1 MTAVRA
7 GDVEGLLRRG
17 PDPRCAVLLVYGSDT
32 GLVADRAKQLAERF
46 VEDPNDPFALVRV
59 DGDTLASDPG
69 RLADEASTVG
79 LFGGKR
85 AIWVKPGS
93 RNYAPAVAAVLAAD
107 LADARIV
114 VEAGDLAKANP
125 LRTLCEGSP
134 KALAI
139 PCYPDDARSLAE
151 LIERVLKERGLTIER
166 DARDVLVASL
176 GGDRGASLSE
186 IEKLALYAQGKGI
199 VTLDDVEAIVS
210 DVAGSV
216 LNAVV
221 DAAFSGRPAD
231 VERTWRRFRHEGL
244 DAGVMLGSAL
254 RHATTLLATRLEG
267 EDKSP
272 SVMVAGWR
280 GLHFSRRGSIEV
292 QLGRWSPTALRRA
305 IDMLHEAVLASRR
318 AGSGLA
324 HVHASAALMRIAG
337 EAERRKR

>member
-17 PDPRCAVLLVYGSDT
+17 PDPRCPVLLVYGSDT
-32 GLVADRAKQLAERF
+32 GLVADRAKRLAESF
-46 VEDPNDPFALVRV
+46 VADPSDPFAMVRI
-59 DGDTLASDPG
+59 DGDVLAGDPG
-69 RLADEASTVG
+69 RLTDEAGTVG

-85 AIWVKPGS
+85 SIWVRPGS
-93 RNYAPAVAAVLAAD
+93 RNYAPAVAALLDSPIAEV
-107 LADARIV
+107 RIV

-125 LRTLCEGSP
+125 LRTLCEGSA

-151 LIERVLKERGLTIER
+151 LVERTLKERGLGIER
-166 DARDVLVASL
+166 EARDVLVASL

-186 IEKLALYAQGKGI
+186 IEKLALYAKGEGQ
-199 VTLDDVEAIVS
+199 VTLDHVEAIVS

-221 DAAFSGRPAD
+221 DAAFAGRPAE

-244 DAGVMLGSAL
+244 DAGVMLGAAL
-254 RHATTLLATRLEG
+254 RHATTLLSTRLDG
-267 EDKSP
+267 EDKTP
-272 SVMVAGWR
+272 SMMVAGWR
-280 GLHFSRRGSIEV
+280 GLHFSRRGSVET
-292 QLGRWSPTALRRA
+292 QLARWSSPALRRA
-305 IDMLHEAVLASRR
+305 VEMLQDAVLASRR
-318 AGSGLA
+318 AGPDLA
-324 HVHASAALMRIAG
+324 HIHASAALLRIAV